1 MIYKEELQR
10 LDTLLSEA
18 FIAVKDNYGMPNSRE
33 VAEYLLER
41 GIEVHY
47 MKDMSPCYRLVPTS
61 SCNADSEFAAYCDEE
76 CDFCKYRVDHLKIR
90 EGRYSAHSSYCDDY
104 NFGKTVFATEVEA
117 EAQLQAIKDG
127 QVGAISVEYV
137 DKLEDMIK

>member
-1 MIYKEELQR
+1 MTYTEELKR

-18 FIAVKDNYGMPNSRE
+18 FIEVRDNYGMPNSRE
-33 VAEYLLER
+33 VAEYLLEH
-41 GIEVHY
+41 GVEVHC
-47 MKDMSPCYRLVPTS
+47 MKDTSRCYRLVPTS
-61 SCNADSEFAAYCDEE
+61 RCSADSEFAAYCDLE
-76 CDFCKYRVDHLKIR
+76 CDFCKYRVEDLKIQ

-104 NFGKTVFATEVEA
+104 NFGKTVFATEAEA

-127 QVGAISVEYV
+127 QVSAISVEYV